1 MLKRDSDKERMTETV
16 TVQLTP
22 EDSIGTHFVQRTA
35 TLKLGKESPQQVPA
49 AEMARLYSELAP
61 GGEVHGAAEEY
72 VLQFKEHQKGCTDVK
87 TRTLPH
93 PVKEGDV
100 LLLRLP
106 PGERVTHFL
115 RLMYNADRKDA
126 LTKELM
132 FKLKGQLE
140 DPAFAEE
147 FVDQNGME
155 PLLRIIVS
163 AEGNTQGYGLAA
175 LRALMGYVS
184 GTQELMSH
192 ADFIEMLFSLVTPSV
207 LAQVC
212 RQAMELLFVVCNL
225 TGNDPDQVAGA
236 AGARAGG
243 QGGSI
248 NGFELVHTA
257 AKNSARARGQ
267 KVYQSVVQLLAS
279 GDIDTQLNALTL
291 INSLLDNAPE
301 RKQTKLLA
309 TFKSYGID
317 DVLKDQTKIQQ
328 QEFRTQLTI
337 WETNCAT
344 IYVPAVGPGETV
356 RSYKQL
362 EALVKKFE
370 QQQPMVR
377 LLVQQLLHYQSAVQ
391 QAANTGS
398 FINYRGTLVRYDS
411 RAAAAGA
418 RLDPLSPVGTSALQ
432 LKSVPLAT
440 SFAGPL
446 SVSMSSPNLARPS
459 PSLSPT
465 RQLHTFDLSVTD
477 TASGLSASGTGTGA
491 GSSGSGMTLDL
502 GGLGSGLS
510 FDTGSGMSGM
520 TLDTSAPLVL
530 GGASGAP
537 LTLDPVVAAAAA
549 GAPAAPPAPPAPGAP
564 PAPPAPPAPGVPG
577 APPAPPAPPAPGAPP
592 APPAPPAP
600 GAPPPPPPPPAPGA
614 PRAPAAPKAIA
625 FNKPARVA
633 KEKTKPLHWKRIV
646 LPQEGGA
653 EAKKTPCVWE
663 KVGEVRVDEDE
674 IFSMFALKKPAK
686 SLAKDEKRAAAL
698 DTSKP
703 VRVLQNQRYNAIA
716 IMQKCLPPEEEL
728 FRILR
733 AFDRTKLEKQMVHEL
748 YNSLL
753 TDEEV
758 SLIKESQG
766 SGVVLDRSEQFGM
779 RLLAVPCVRQRL
791 HCWELMNEFD
801 DRVTDIGPPLLVVEK
816 ACREV
821 RDSAS
826 LKQYL
831 SVVLTVGNILNAGN
845 QARGRADGFNLETLA
860 TLYEMRD
867 SANKVTVFDL
877 CAKYCRG
884 NLALE
889 LEHVSDAAGVD
900 TKYLQGQLNKLVRD
914 FTAVAGEVRKAAET
928 LPPTDEFVRAATAFV
943 AEKQAE
949 LDALKATLA
958 ATDKLFRD
966 TVQWMTLGEG
976 TYTTESFFGIFK
988 LLVQNFKKKEARDAQ
1003 AAARA
1008 ARQTENYGKKL
1019 GAGAD
1024 PMGDLIAKI
1033 KAGKARKMN
1042 LAEMSGSA
1050 PAPAPVPGPQSLK
1063 PPSVVIPQRQ

>member
-1 MLKRDSDKERMTETV
+1 MTETV
-16 TVQLTP
+16 TVQLAP

-35 TLKLGKESPQQVPA
+35 TLKLGTASPQQVPA
-49 AEMARLYSELAP
+49 AEMARLFSELAP
-61 GGEVHGAAEEY
+61 GGEVHGAAEDY
-72 VLQFKEHQKGCTDVK
+72 ALQHKEKKYYMDVK
-87 TRTLPH
+87 TRTLPERAA
-93 PVKEGDV
+93 EGDV
-100 LLLRLP
+100 LLLRLLP
-106 PGERVTHFL
+106 EERVTQFL
-115 RLMYNADRKDA
+115 RLMFNADRKDA
-126 LTKELM
+126 LTKELL
-132 FKLKGQLE
+132 FKLKGQME
-140 DPAFAEE
+140 DAGFAEE
-147 FVDQNGME
+147 FVAQNGME

-184 GTQELMSH
+184 GMEELMSH

-212 RQAMELLFVVCNL
+212 RQAMELLFAVCNF
-225 TGNDPDQVAGA
+225 D
-236 AGARAGG
+236 
-243 QGGSI
+243 
-248 NGFELVHTA
+248 GFELVHTG

-267 KVYQSVVQLLAS
+267 KVYASVVELLAS
-279 GDIDTQLNALTL
+279 GDIETQVNALTL

-301 RKQTKLLA
+301 KKQTKLLA
-309 TFKSYGID
+309 MFKSYGID
-317 DVLKDQTKIQQ
+317 DVLRGQTKIQQ
-328 QEFRTQLTI
+328 NEFRAQLAF
-337 WETNCAT
+337 WESNCAK
-344 IYVPAVGPGETV
+344 IYVPDVGPGGTV

-362 EALVKKFE
+362 EALVRKFE
-370 QQQPMVR
+370 QQQPMIR

-411 RAAAAGA
+411 RAAAPDAA
-418 RLDPLSPVGTSALQ
+418 RLDPLSPVGTAALQ
-432 LKSVPLAT
+432 LKTVPLAST
-440 SFAGPL
+440 HAGAL
-446 SVSMSSPNLARPS
+446 AVSRSSPNLAHAS
-459 PSLSPT
+459 PALSPT
-465 RQLHTFDLSVTD
+465 RQLHAFDLSVSD
-477 TASGLSASGTGTGA
+477 AAPA
-491 GSSGSGMTLDL
+491 GSGMGGMTLDL

-510 FDTGSGMSGM
+510 FDMSGGMGGSMSGM
-520 TLDTSAPLVL
+520 TLDTSTPLVL
-530 GGASGAP
+530 GNQSGVP
-537 LTLDPVVAAAAA
+537 LSLEPVVAAA
-549 GAPAAPPAPPAPGAP
+549 APAAPPAPPAPGAP
-564 PAPPAPPAPGVPG
+564 PAPPAPPAPG

-625 FNKPARVA
+625 FNKPERVA

-646 LPQEGGA
+646 LPQAGAAGGA
-653 EAKKTPCVWE
+653 GGAGGGDAKKTPCVWE
-663 KVGEVRVDEDE
+663 KVGEVKVDEDE

-686 SLAKDEKRAAAL
+686 SLAKGEKKAAAGL

-766 SGVVLDRSEQFGM
+766 SGVVLDKSEQFGM

-791 HCWELMNEFD
+791 HTWELMNEFD

-821 RDSAS
+821 RESAS

-928 LPPTDEFVRAATAFV
+928 LPPSDEFVRAATAFV

-949 LDALKATLA
+949 LDALKATLT
-958 ATDKLFRD
+958 ATDQLFRD

-1019 GAGAD
+1019 GDGAD

-1042 LAEMSGSA
+1042 LAEMSGAA
-1050 PAPAPVPGPQSLK
+1050 PKDGAAPPPQPGQPVKL
-1063 PPSVVIPQRQ
+1063 PSVVIPQRQ